1 MAVHIKDWS
10 CLTESSES
18 LYFNP
23 GVCAYFKLN
32 FISFEKNKKLFA
44 TVFQVQ
50 RKRTMEA
57 EDLIFWVIV
66 LKELQGPFFFLST
79 LCLETQVNWPH
90 FLSFTEFS
98 FQRALATECYAF
110 IFVQL

>member
-44 TVFQVQ
+44 TVFQV
-50 RKRTMEA
+50 
-57 EDLIFWVIV
+57 
-66 LKELQGPFFFLST
+66 
-79 LCLETQVNWPH
+79 
-90 FLSFTEFS
+90 
-98 FQRALATECYAF
+98 
-110 IFVQL
+110 